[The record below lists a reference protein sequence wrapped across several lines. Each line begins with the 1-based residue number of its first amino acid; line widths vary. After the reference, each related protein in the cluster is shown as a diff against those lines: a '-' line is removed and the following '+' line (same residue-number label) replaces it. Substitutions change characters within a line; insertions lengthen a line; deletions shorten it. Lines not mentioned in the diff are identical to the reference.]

1 MNMADKR
8 YAALAAFIVVS
19 FLAAALG
26 SAATTNG
33 VTTWY
38 TTIVKPTWNPP
49 NWVFAPVWTTLYL
62 LMSIA
67 AWRAWRAA
75 ATPSEATKTLWLYGA
90 QLVLNALWSVLFFSL
105 HRPDLALLEI
115 VLFLALLI
123 TLFVRFARTDR
134 LAAVLWSP
142 YVAWVSFAS
151 FLNYTIW
158 SLNR

>member
-90 QLVLNALWSVLFFSL
+90 QLVLNA
-105 HRPDLALLEI
+105 R
-115 VLFLALLI
+115 
-123 TLFVRFARTDR
+123 RR
-134 LAAVLWSP
+134 
-142 YVAWVSFAS
+142 
-151 FLNYTIW
+151 
-158 SLNR
+158 

>member
-115 VLFLALLI
+115 VLFLSLLI

-134 LAAVLWSP
+134 LAAILWSP

>member
-1 MNMADKR
+1 M
-8 YAALAAFIVVS
+8 
-19 FLAAALG
+19 
-26 SAATTNG
+26 TTSDSM
-33 VTTWY
+33 T
-38 TTIVKPTWNPP
+38 
-49 NWVFAPVWTTLYL
+49 
-62 LMSIA
+62 

-134 LAAVLWSP
+134 LAAILWSP